1 MSNAPAAKDPT
12 TKVVLIILAVVG
24 GIFVVCMGGAM
35 VLIVAIAA
43 ITALGESQSSVFSD
57 VTTTIGDGSRPSA
70 PPGTARRAAEEFC
83 EDLYYGRAENAYAR
97 LSAPRREAWTLRQ
110 FRTELDRRP
119 TIKDSTDYRVIDSV
133 RRNTPQA
140 YDCTFHVRGRRQEI
154 TFTVIREGDG
164 WKVDDLVFWD

>member
-24 GIFVVCMGGAM
+24 GIFVVCLGGAM

-43 ITALGESQSSVFSD
+43 ITALGETQSSVFSD
-57 VTTTIGDGSRPSA
+57 VQTTIGSQPSA
-70 PPGTARRAAEEFC
+70 PPGTARRAAEDFC
-83 EDLYYGRAENAYAR
+83 DDLSFGRADNAYAR
-97 LSAPRREAWTLRQ
+97 LSASRQQAWTLER

-119 TIKDSTDYRVIDSV
+119 TIKDSTTNYRVIDSV

-140 YDCTFHVRGRRQEI
+140 YDCTFHHGGRRQEI